1 LLGEAYLE
9 KGMFRKAA
17 DKFFEVI
24 RKGDDRFGPAGTD
37 VAYYHK
43 FKLTSKFANDNWKKI
58 FYKNWLGVGAY
69 EEYLFYI
76 GFSSQYDQTNKLQ
89 DWTASSHGSYQVKPS
104 NWITGQ
110 LNDLDEPYR
119 GMGVSIKKDWDHNI
133 IINKY
138 NISRAAGIGD
148 AGLIVNRAAKVHLML
163 AECYNRL
170 GETDSAL
177 MIINKGID
185 LGSGYSTLGVRGRV
199 ALPAITPADT
209 IVDENLTNWVEDL
222 ILDEGARELAFEGY
236 RWYDLVR
243 IATRR
248 NDPSVLA
255 DRVAEKFP
263 LDKQDEMREKFM
275 DPENWYIPLFE

>member
-1 LLGEAYLE
+1 
-9 KGMFRKAA
+9 
-17 DKFFEVI
+17 
-24 RKGDDRFGPAGTD
+24 
-37 VAYYHK
+37 
-43 FKLTSKFANDNWKKI
+43 
-58 FYKNWLGVGAY
+58 
-69 EEYLFYI
+69 
-76 GFSSQYDQTNKLQ
+76 
-89 DWTASSHGSYQVKPS
+89 
-104 NWITGQ
+104 
-110 LNDLDEPYR
+110 
-119 GMGVSIKKDWDHNI
+119 MGVSIKKDWDHNI